1 MPTTV
6 EMVAPNLVRLSI
18 GPVADAVNMYLIG
31 DVLVD
36 SGMSWQGRKLAHALA
51 GRSVAAHAITHA
63 HFDHCGSSRY
73 IAGELGIPV
82 WCGAGD
88 REAIETG
95 DPISVLPKPRGPALR
110 FARWLTGE
118 GQPVSGVLSDG
129 DELGGFTVIETP
141 GHTPGHLAFWREADR
156 ALVLGD
162 VLFHRNPVTLR
173 RGLAEPFSTFTWNV
187 STNRASAR
195 KLADLG
201 PELICFG
208 HGAPLR
214 DPRPL
219 RRFVAALPQ

>member
-1 MPTTV
+1 MPATI
-6 EMVAPNLVRLSI
+6 ESVAPDLVRLSI
-18 GPVADAVNMYLIG
+18 GPVADAVNMYVLG

-36 SGMSWQGRKLAHALA
+36 AGMSWQGRKLAHALA

-63 HFDHCGSSRY
+63 HFDHCGSSRF

-88 REAIETG
+88 REAIESG
-95 DPISVLPKPRGPALR
+95 DPVSVLPKPRGAALR
-110 FARWLTGE
+110 FARLLAGP
-118 GQPVSGVLSDG
+118 GQPVSGVLAEG

-162 VLFHRNPVTLR
+162 VLFHRTPVTLR
-173 RGLAEPFSTFTWNV
+173 RGLEEPFATFTWSV
-187 STNRASAR
+187 PANRASAHR
-195 KLADLG
+195 LADLG
-201 PELICFG
+201 PEIICFG

-214 DPRPL
+214 NPRSF
-219 RRFVAALPQ
+219 RRFVAALPE